1 MELSS
6 EPGAVSALIGL
17 RVRDQSG
24 RSLGRV
30 RELRGH
36 WEDGQLFV
44 EELLIGRRA
53 LLRRLRGPGPRAR
66 AVPWA
71 AIVRIGAEEL
81 IVHDS
86 APS

>member
-6 EPGAVSALIGL
+6 QPGAVSDLIGL

-30 RELRGH
+30 HELRGR
-36 WEDGQLFV
+36 WEDGQIIV
-44 EELLIGRRA
+44 EELLIERRA

-66 AVPWA
+66 PVPWA
-71 AIVRIGAEEL
+71 AIVQIGAEEL
-81 IVHDS
+81 VVHGS
-86 APS
+86 PPS